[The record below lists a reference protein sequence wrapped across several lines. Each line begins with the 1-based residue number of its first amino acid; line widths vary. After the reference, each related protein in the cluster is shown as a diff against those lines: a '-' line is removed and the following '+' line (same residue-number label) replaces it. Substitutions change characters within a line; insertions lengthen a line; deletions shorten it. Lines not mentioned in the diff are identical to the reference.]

1 MGYEIEV
8 KYRAVDHVRI
18 RRLLLERGATE
29 EPAIDQED
37 VYLRHPSRDFAVT
50 HEALRLRRIGSE
62 NRVTYKGPR
71 FPGPT
76 KTREEI
82 ELPFEPGEA
91 SYRDLAH
98 LFANLGFEPVATIR
112 KHRTPFHLTASALPI
127 EVTLDR
133 AEGLGDFVEIEA
145 MASDASGL
153 PAAQQAVLDLA
164 RELGLDQVE
173 PRSYLRMA
181 LEASRS

>member
-8 KYRAVDHVRI
+8 KYRAVDHDRI
-18 RRLLLERGATE
+18 RRLLVEHGATE
-29 EPAIDQED
+29 DPAIDQED
-37 VYLRHPSRDFAVT
+37 VYLRHPARDFAVT
-50 HEALRLRRIGSE
+50 NEALRLRRVGSE

-71 FPGPT
+71 LPGPT

-91 SYRDLAH
+91 SYHDLTR
-98 LFANLGFEPVATIR
+98 LFANLGFEPVAAIR
-112 KHRTPFHLTASALPI
+112 KRRTPFHLTASAHSI
-127 EVTLDR
+127 EVALDH

-164 RELGLDQVE
+164 HELGLDQVE

-181 LEASRS
+181 LDASRS